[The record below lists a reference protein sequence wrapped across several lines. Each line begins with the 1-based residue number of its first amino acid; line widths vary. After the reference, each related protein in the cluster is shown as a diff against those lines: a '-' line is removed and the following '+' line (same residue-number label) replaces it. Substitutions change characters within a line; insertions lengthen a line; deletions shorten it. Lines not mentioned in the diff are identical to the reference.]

1 MGLCDVKATVPN
13 EYAKSGK
20 AFGGA
25 EQSLDALTE
34 SGFELPSESDI
45 EVDLLA
51 EEERNEQ
58 MEKLR
63 SAIASLS
70 ERQRFILQEVY
81 FHNQTQEKVAIQ
93 LQISQQAVSRTLK
106 KAIANLK
113 KYFGSKE
120 VLCGID
126 LSVPEH
132 SIFGFIG
139 KNGAGKT
146 TTMKAILGL
155 LKADSG
161 EIYVMGEKV
170 HFGQTN
176 TNRHIG
182 YLPDVPEF
190 YSYMTPMEYLS
201 LCGEVCGMDKTDIVT
216 RSKEL
221 LELVGLGK
229 EYHRIKGFSRG
240 MKQRLGIAQALLNRP
255 KLLICDEPTSALDPA
270 GRKEILDILLAAKEQ
285 TTVLFSTHILS
296 DVERIC
302 TEVAFLHDGKIA
314 MQGTI
319 AELRNKRV
327 SDGFIIE
334 IEQKGVADALINVFG
349 DFQYTEKNSLVF
361 HGSEDRFFDIMKYIA
376 ENRIP
381 IQRIERIEPTLESLF
396 LEVTK

>member
-1 MGLCDVKATVPN
+1 MDV
-13 EYAKSGK
+13 
-20 AFGGA
+20 
-25 EQSLDALTE
+25 LTIQN
-34 SGFELPSESDI
+34 L
-45 EVDLLA
+45 
-51 EEERNEQ
+51 N
-58 MEKLR
+58 K
-63 SAIASLS
+63 
-70 ERQRFILQEVY
+70 RF
-81 FHNQTQEKVAIQ
+81 
-93 LQISQQAVSRTLK
+93 SSK
-106 KAIANLK
+106 KA
-113 KYFGSKE
+113 
-120 VLCGID
+120 LCGLE

-155 LKADSG
+155 LKVDSG
-161 EIYVMGEKV
+161 EIHVMGEKV
-170 HFGQTN
+170 RFGQTN

-190 YSYMTPMEYLS
+190 YSYMTTMEYLT
-201 LCGEVCGMDKTDIVT
+201 LCGELCAMSKADIAA

-221 LELVGLGK
+221 LELVGLGQ
-229 EYHRIKGFSRG
+229 ERRRIKGFSRG

-302 TEVAFLHDGKIA
+302 TEAAFLNDGKIV
-314 MQGTI
+314 MQGTM
-319 AELRNKRV
+319 AQLRNRRS
-327 SDGFIIE
+327 SDGFIVE
-334 IEQKGVADALINVFG
+334 TGKGEVTDTLIKAFRELQRAEGN
-349 DFQYTEKNSLVF
+349 TLVF
-361 HGSEDRFFDIMKYIA
+361 HGEENRFFDIMQYVA

-381 IQRIERIEPTLESLF
+381 IQRMERIEPTLESLF